1 MLYFEV
7 LESSSLI
14 SFAEILRPGH
24 DTYTFHGDTL
34 YFHNDNMQTIMSRA
48 TLQAVTD
55 LPNVQSEYYAIE

>member
-7 LESSSLI
+7 LESSLLI

-24 DTYTFHGDTL
+24 DKYTFHGDTL

-55 LPNVQSEYYAIE
+55 LRNIQSEYYAIE